1 MKKILFVI
9 NTLGCA
15 GAEKAMLELLKRFPE
30 EEYELSL
37 YVLLDQGELIH
48 EIPEKVRVLNRKYS
62 DCSVLSAE
70 GKKTLNR
77 TVLAR
82 LFRRGAVFKNIPYLI
97 KNLIQMLKK
106 KKFSADK
113 LLWKVM
119 SDSALRT
126 EEEYDLAVAYL
137 EGGATYYVHDHVKA
151 KKKMTFLHVDYSHAG
166 YSRSLDRNCYQDF
179 DRIFTVSD
187 EVRESLLAVYPEC
200 SEKVQVFHNL
210 IDQEGIR
217 AKAELPGGFEDDYQG
232 FRILTV
238 GRLTAQK
245 AYEVAVSAMKIVKDR
260 GITARWYVLGEG
272 ELREKLQQQIDS
284 LGLTEDFLLSGAK
297 KNPYP
302 YYRQCDLYVHATR
315 FEGKS
320 IAIQEAQT
328 LGCAILV
335 SDCSGNREQV
345 EAGVDGEMCQL
356 TAEAVAEKIV
366 QLLKDEKKR
375 KEYGERAAQRQIAG
389 NVDADALKRLF
400 QL

>member
-30 EEYELSL
+30 EEYEISL

-70 GKKTLNR
+70 GKRTLNR
-77 TVLAR
+77 TVFAR
-82 LFRRGAVFKNIPYLI
+82 LFQRGAIFKNIPYLV
-97 KNLIQMLKK
+97 KNFARMLKK
-106 KKFSADK
+106 KRFSPDK

-119 SDSALRT
+119 ADSALRT
-126 EEEYDLAVAYL
+126 EEEYDLAIAYL

-151 KKKMTFLHVDYSHAG
+151 KKKMTFLHVDYSYAG
-166 YSRSLDRNCYQDF
+166 YSRSLDRNCYRDF

-187 EVRESLLAVYPEC
+187 EVKDSLLKVYPEC
-200 SEKVQVFHNL
+200 SEKVKVFHNL

-217 AKAELPGGFEDDYQG
+217 KKAELPGGFEDDYRG
-232 FRILTV
+232 MRILTV

-245 AYEVAVSAMKIVKDR
+245 AYEVAIDAMKLVKEK
-260 GITARWYVLGEG
+260 GVQARWYVLGEG
-272 ELREKLQQQIDS
+272 ELREKLQQQIDA
-284 LGLTEDFLLSGAK
+284 LGLTEDFCLLGAK
-297 KNPYP
+297 GNPYP

-345 EAGVDGEMCQL
+345 EAGIDGEMCPL
-356 TAEAVAEKIV
+356 TAEAVSEKII

-375 KEYGERAAQRQIAG
+375 KEYGERAAQKQITE

-400 QL
+400 QV

>member
-30 EEYELSL
+30 EEYKIAL

-48 EIPEKVRVLNRKYS
+48 EIPDRVQVLNQKYS

-70 GKKTLNR
+70 GKKVLNR
-77 TVLAR
+77 TVFAR
-82 LFRRGAVFKNIPYLI
+82 MFRRGAIFKNIPYLV
-97 KNLIQMLKK
+97 KNLILMLSR
-106 KKFSADK
+106 KKFSPDK

-126 EEEYDLAVAYL
+126 DEEYDLAIAYL
-137 EGGATYYVHDHVKA
+137 EGGATYYVHDHIKA
-151 KKKMTFLHVDYSHAG
+151 KKKMTFLHVDYSYAG
-166 YSRSLDRNCYQDF
+166 YSRGLDRNCYQDF

-187 EVRESLLAVYPEC
+187 EVKESLSEVYPEC
-200 SEKVQVFHNL
+200 SGKMQVFHNL

-217 AKAELPGGFEDDYQG
+217 KKADLPGGFEDDYKG
-232 FRILTV
+232 MRILTV

-245 AYEVAVSAMKIVKDR
+245 AYEVAIDAMKLVREK
-260 GITARWYVLGEG
+260 GIQARWYVLGEG
-272 ELREKLQQQIDS
+272 ELREKLQQQIDA
-284 LGLTEDFLLSGAK
+284 LGLTEDFRLLGAK
-297 KNPYP
+297 ENPYP

-345 EAGVDGEMCQL
+345 EAGVDGEMCKL
-356 TAEAVAEKIV
+356 TAEAVSEKIIL
-366 QLLKDEKKR
+366 LLKDAKKR
-375 KEYGERAAQRQIAG
+375 KEYGERAAQKQITE